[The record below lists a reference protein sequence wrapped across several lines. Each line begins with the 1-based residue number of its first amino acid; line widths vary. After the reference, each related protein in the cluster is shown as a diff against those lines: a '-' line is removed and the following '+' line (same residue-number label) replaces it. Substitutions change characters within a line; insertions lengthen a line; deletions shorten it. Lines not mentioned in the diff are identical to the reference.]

1 MGFQTLEKFGP
12 VFPMFGKFCVVLR
25 FLRADSSNVRKAVY
39 LEGRA
44 LSRPVPTER
53 NPPERQKVERDR
65 RARSEPARRSGSTFR
80 KACAERP
87 LHLRFL
93 LDIAV
98 YKGGGRLYI
107 VALNY
112 RHSEKEES

>member
-1 MGFQTLEKFGP
+1 MNVDAAP
-12 VFPMFGKFCVVLR
+12 HR
-25 FLRADSSNVRKAVY
+25 AFL
-39 LEGRA
+39 
-44 LSRPVPTER
+44 
-53 NPPERQKVERDR
+53 KVERDR
-65 RARSEPARRSGSTFR
+65 RARFERARSARSTPG
-80 KACAERP
+80 
-87 LHLRFL
+87 FL